1 MRGFAILD
9 LRFAI
14 QAMGATLLGLL
25 AIAFLLSPARRKSKK
40 SQTSNLKWYERF
52 KVCLAPIAEES
63 RLHNRGRTDAS
74 AWHRRQHSH
83 FQSSECS
90 PAQAIACAATA
101 TIGAVRQGRLG
112 WFYSQLSGRE
122 LDFVFV

>member
-40 SQTSNLKWYERF
+40 SQIANLKS
-52 KVCLAPIAEES
+52 KMV
-63 RLHNRGRTDAS
+63 
-74 AWHRRQHSH
+74 
-83 FQSSECS
+83 
-90 PAQAIACAATA
+90 
-101 TIGAVRQGRLG
+101 
-112 WFYSQLSGRE
+112 
-122 LDFVFV
+122 